1 MRGAHPS
8 HSLHSCCVLQGD
20 CALLLAGAGD
30 VVVVPDTGELPCDAV
45 MLQGTAIVDE
55 SSLTGESVPV
65 TKSSLPQH
73 PPGLAFHHKVQLPLV
88 SQGH

>member
-1 MRGAHPS
+1 
-8 HSLHSCCVLQGD
+8 
-20 CALLLAGAGD
+20 
-30 VVVVPDTGELPCDAV
+30 
-45 MLQGTAIVDE
+45 MLVQGTAIVDE

-73 PPGLAFHHKVQLPLV
+73 PPSLAFHHKVQLLLV

>member
-1 MRGAHPS
+1 MSCRETVPS
-8 HSLHSCCVLQGD
+8 SSLVP
-20 CALLLAGAGD
+20 GD